1 MQQEGEVRI
10 RRGAGR
16 WRYGAVFL
24 FLPVVLLSAR
34 PGALAAQQR
43 VVYGIVI
50 DSVTGSPLSGGQAY
64 FTTSRLDGRTN
75 RDGLFLVHGD
85 TLRDSV
91 LVVRRI
97 GYVPRTIVISPLT
110 RLRVIDIGIV
120 YLRPVATPLDE
131 IAVVTEEVRRYP
143 QLDGFYD
150 RKAHLGGLGHFFT
163 REIIERSA
171 AFRASDVLRRS
182 QKVAIECNT
191 QGIGE
196 CIATSR
202 RAREMRF
209 RLRPVDSSYTVEEL
223 GADLLAQASR
233 CRMDVWVDGARSP
246 FLDLNE
252 IPVNW
257 IVGIEIYSGPET
269 TPVIFGQGSCGVVA
283 IWTAVPGS

>member
-1 MQQEGEVRI
+1 
-10 RRGAGR
+10 
-16 WRYGAVFL
+16 L
-24 FLPVVLLSAR
+24 
-34 PGALAAQQR
+34 
-43 VVYGIVI
+43 VI
-50 DSVTGSPLSGGQAY
+50 DSVTGSPLQGASAF
-64 FTTSRLDGRTN
+64 FTTSRLEGRSN

-91 LVVRRI
+91 LVIRRI
-97 GYVPRTIVISPLT
+97 GYVPRTLVISPLT
-110 RLRVIDIGIV
+110 RLRVIDAGLV
-120 YLRPVATPLDE
+120 YLRPEATQLDE

-150 RKAHLGGLGHFFT
+150 RRAHLSGLGHFFT
-163 REIIERSA
+163 RETIERSA
-171 AFRASDVLRRS
+171 AARASDVLRRS
-182 QKVAIECNT
+182 QKVYIECNT
-191 QGIGE
+191 RSATGE

-233 CRMDVWVDGARSP
+233 CRMDVWVDGVRSP

-257 IVGIEIYSGPET
+257 IVGIEVYSGPET
-269 TPVIFGQGSCGVVA
+269 TPVVFGQGACGVVA